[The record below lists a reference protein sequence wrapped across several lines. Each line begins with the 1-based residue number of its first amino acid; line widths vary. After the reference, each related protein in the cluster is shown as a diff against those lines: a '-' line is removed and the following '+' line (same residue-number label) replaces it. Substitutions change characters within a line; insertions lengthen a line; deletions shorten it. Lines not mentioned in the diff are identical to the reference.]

1 VTSPAAAG
9 WGTEP
14 TTLLLV
20 RHASTEWTASRRV
33 CGGDDAGP
41 ALSDE
46 GVEEARRLAKALAAG
61 ELAALVPEP
70 VAVVSSP
77 QLRARQTADVLAAG
91 LPGMPDPAVTEDD
104 AWGELRFGAWHGLT
118 YAEVR
123 AGWADEFR
131 AWAGST
137 TATPPGGESLDA
149 LAARVA
155 AATGEL
161 AVRHPGAAVL
171 VVSHVGPVRAAV
183 AGALGDAAGAYWRLR
198 VSPASLS
205 VVRRWPD
212 GGAEVAAVNL
222 GGRL

>member
-1 VTSPAAAG
+1 MTLPAAAG
-9 WGTEP
+9 FGTEP

-41 ALSDE
+41 ALSDA
-46 GVEEARRLAKALAAG
+46 GVEEARRLAKAIGSGDLGA
-61 ELAALVPEP
+61 VPAP

-91 LPGMPDPAVTEDD
+91 LTGLPDPAVTEAG

-131 AWAGST
+131 DWAGST
-137 TATPPGGESLDA
+137 TARAPGCSRSSSPGTSSA
-149 LAARVA
+149 GRAR
-155 AATGEL
+155 
-161 AVRHPGAAVL
+161 
-171 VVSHVGPVRAAV
+171 
-183 AGALGDAAGAYWRLR
+183 
-198 VSPASLS
+198 
-205 VVRRWPD
+205 
-212 GGAEVAAVNL
+212 
-222 GGRL
+222 

>member
-1 VTSPAAAG
+1 VTSPASAG
-9 WGTEP
+9 AGTEP

-41 ALSDE
+41 ALSDA
-46 GVEEARRLAKALAAG
+46 GVEEARRLAKALGSG
-61 ELAALVPEP
+61 ELGALPEP

-77 QLRARQTADVLAAG
+77 QVRARQTADVLAAG
-91 LPGMPDPAVTEDD
+91 LPGVAVAADA

-118 YAEVR
+118 YADVR
-123 AGWADEFR
+123 AGWTEEFR

-137 TATPPGGESLDA
+137 TATPPGGASLGA

-155 AATGEL
+155 TATGEL

-171 VVSHVGPVRAAV
+171 VVTHVGPVRAAV
-183 AGALGDAAGAYWRLR
+183 AEALGDAAGAFWRLR
-198 VSPASLS
+198 VSPASLT

-222 GGRL
+222 GGRF